1 MATIH
6 IQFSD
11 DTPDQELQ
19 GMESHNLIQIAR
31 AIWTEKPNV
40 KLVLAQDGDPELLS
54 SWTEVP
60 AEGQCWQPNLREM
73 RRWGMG
79 DDLTDDTTEI
89 E

>member
-1 MATIH
+1 MATIFV
-6 IQFSD
+6 QYD
-11 DTPDQELQ
+11 DGRPDNDYQ
-19 GMESHNLIQIAR
+19 GLPAHNLIQTAR
-31 AIWTEKPNV
+31 AIWTEQEHV
-40 KLVLAQDGDPELLS
+40 ALVLTCDGDPGLLS

-60 AEGQCWQPNLREM
+60 AEGQCWQPTMKEM